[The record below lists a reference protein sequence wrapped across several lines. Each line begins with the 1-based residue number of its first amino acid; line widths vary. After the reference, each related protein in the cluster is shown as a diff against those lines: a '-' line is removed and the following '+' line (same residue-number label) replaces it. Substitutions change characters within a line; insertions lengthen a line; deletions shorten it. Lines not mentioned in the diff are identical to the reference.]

1 MQFMEKGE
9 TASSGTNYE
18 LFYDAFNASP
28 IGIAVEDF
36 DGRPLYVNPA
46 LCSMLGFSQ
55 EEMRSKHCVE
65 FSPPEDAQKDW
76 ALFQQLRSGS
86 IDRYSMEKR
95 FFRRDGSLTW
105 GRLNISLLNHRP
117 APLVVAIV
125 EDISPVRESEE
136 RFRYVANS
144 APVMIWMSGPDRLCT
159 YVNRPWL
166 EFTGRTMEEELGNG
180 WLDSV
185 HPDDRQRCVDIY
197 ARALERREPFTMDYR
212 LRRHDG
218 EYRWVLDSGV
228 PRFDRDGS
236 FEGYIGSAVD
246 ETDRK
251 RLNEALSNLSGR
263 LLEAQEQERRHI
275 ARELHDDISQQIAV
289 LSLEL
294 HRLQTSLPDS
304 ETTIRDRIDSL
315 MKRTSE
321 VATDLHLLSHRL
333 HSSRLETLGLV
344 ASARG
349 YCAELAEQRNVE
361 IYFTHSRVPAV
372 LPEAISLCLFRVLQ
386 EALNNAV
393 KHSGVRCFEADLE
406 RVAEEL
412 QLTVRDRGIGFDPEV
427 AMYNQ
432 GIGLIS
438 MRERLSLVKGTMSIV
453 SKPQEGTE
461 IRFRVPLFTSSA
473 AAEAPNETRSSAA
486 PAKSAQS
493 SSADH

>member
-1 MQFMEKGE
+1 MQFMENSE
-9 TASSGTNYE
+9 TVSRGTDYQ

-28 IGIAVEDF
+28 IGIAVEDIE
-36 DGRPLYVNPA
+36 GRPLYVNPA
-46 LCSMLGFSQ
+46 LSSMLGFSE

-76 ALFQQLRSGS
+76 ALFQQLRSGL
-86 IDRYSMEKR
+86 IDRYSLEKR
-95 FFRRDGSLTW
+95 FIRRDGSLTW
-105 GRLNISLLNHRP
+105 GRLNISLLNHRL

-125 EDISPVRESEE
+125 EDITPARESEE

-144 APVMIWMSGPDRLCT
+144 APVMIWMCGPDRLCT
-159 YVNRPWL
+159 YVNRSWQ
-166 EFTGRTMEEELGNG
+166 EFTGRPMEEHLGNA

-185 HPDDRQRCVDIY
+185 HPEDRQRCVDICVQ
-197 ARALERREPFTMDYR
+197 AFDRREPFTMEYR
-212 LRRHDG
+212 VRRHDG
-218 EYRWVLDSGV
+218 EYRWLLDSGV

-275 ARELHDDISQQIAV
+275 ARELHDDISQKIAV

-294 HRLQTSLPDS
+294 HRFQSSLPDS
-304 ETTIRDRIDSL
+304 EKTLRERVGSL
-315 MKRTSE
+315 MERTSE

-344 ASARG
+344 ASVKS
-349 YCAELAEQRNVE
+349 YCAELSEQRNVQ
-361 IYFTHSRVPAV
+361 IYFTHSRVPDR
-372 LPEAISLCLFRVLQ
+372 LPEAISICLFRVLQ

-393 KHSGVRCFEADLE
+393 KHSGARRFEANLE
-406 RVAEEL
+406 RVADEL

-453 SKPQEGTE
+453 SKPQKGTE
-461 IRFRVPLFTSSA
+461 ITFRVPLFTPSA
-473 AAEAPNETRSSAA
+473 VAEADSAFGRA
-486 PAKSAQS
+486 R
-493 SSADH
+493 